1 MYIMNIE
8 QLLKNKYVLYA
19 VLFVALSHVL
29 GYLTVRN
36 YRAVTLFVSVGLLT
50 TYFTK
55 NMIVTLL
62 TAIVFTNLFATGKVL
77 EGITNNEDAED
88 EDNDIKTEDNEEED
102 NTIGKKKVTKES
114 MESIKKVKKM
124 HKTDE
129 KCPDGKCNDKAMK
142 DAFTQ
147 QNVPSSTPAP
157 ATESEEDEQIGK
169 RIDYA
174 ATLEHAYDNLQGI
187 LGAKGMDG
195 LTKETQK
202 LIDQQ
207 SSLMKTLNTM
217 TPVLNN
223 AKSTL
228 DKFDLGTLTK
238 SLGSLQSLVG
248 KSK

>member
-1 MYIMNIE
+1 MNIDR
-8 QLLKNKYVLYA
+8 LLKNKYVLYG
-19 VLFVALSHVL
+19 VLVVAIMHVL
-29 GYLTVRN
+29 GYLSVQN
-36 YRAVTLFVSVGLLT
+36 YRAVTLFVMVGALT
-50 TYFTK
+50 SYFTK
-55 NMIVTLL
+55 NMIVVLL
-62 TAIVFTNLFATGKVL
+62 TSIVFTNLFTTGKIL
-77 EGITNNEDAED
+77 EGNTNKEDAD
-88 EDNDIKTEDNEEED
+88 
-102 NTIGKKKVTKES
+102 
-114 MESIKKVKKM
+114 MESGEVDGEKKEGKEGKNDSNKEGM
-124 HKTDE
+124 HHSKEGSDEE
-129 KCPDGKCNDKAMK
+129 KCPDGKCNDKSKK

-147 QNVPSSTPAP
+147 QNVPSSSPAP

-174 ATLEHAYDNLQGI
+174 ATLEQAYDNLQGI

-248 KSK
+248 NKQ